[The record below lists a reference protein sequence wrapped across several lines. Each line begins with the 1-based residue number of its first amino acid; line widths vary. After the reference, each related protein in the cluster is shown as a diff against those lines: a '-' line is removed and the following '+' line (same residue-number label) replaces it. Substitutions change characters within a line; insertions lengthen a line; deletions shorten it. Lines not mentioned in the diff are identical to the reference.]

1 MPGAGASSVG
11 RGAPRRSDPAVSP
24 TAAIPGGDEALGVPP
39 SRLVAALEA
48 AARVER
54 TRCGAGTMTWRRWGS
69 GRPLVLLH
77 GGAGSW
83 NHWVRNVG
91 TLMRTREVWA
101 CDLPSLGES
110 ADAPAPGGLEGIVA
124 ATADGLDALLPG
136 PRAFD
141 IAGFSFGSLIGT
153 CVASR
158 GPGRVRRLVM
168 AGAASLGLPDPLIAL
183 RGWKRAADAEER
195 RAIHAHNF
203 RALMVASTADDVEG
217 VALHAGN
224 VERARFFG
232 GPVAAR
238 PIIRDT
244 IGSLEVERVAAMYG
258 ALDPVVKRDPESA
271 RAVLQAARPDL
282 AFEAIAGAGHWVP
295 YEAPGAYERLLAR
308 WLDG

>member
-1 MPGAGASSVG
+1 MRPGA
-11 RGAPRRSDPAVSP
+11 PAG
-24 TAAIPGGDEALGVPP
+24 IPGGDAAIGVPLP
-39 SRLVAALEA
+39 RLVAALQA

-83 NHWVRNVG
+83 NHWVRNIG
-91 TLMRTREVWA
+91 TLMRSREVWA

-124 ATADGLDALLPG
+124 ATADALEALLPG

-141 IAGFSFGSLIGT
+141 LAGFSFGSLIGT
-153 CVASR
+153 CVAAR
-158 GPGRVRRLVM
+158 GPGRVRRFVM
-168 AGAASLGLPDPLIAL
+168 AGAASLGLPDPGIAL
-183 RGWKRAADAEER
+183 RGWKRALDAAQR
-195 RAIHAHNF
+195 LDIHGHNF
-203 RALMVASTADDVEG
+203 RALMVASSAEDPEG

-244 IGSLEVERVAAMYG
+244 IGSIDVERVAALYG
-258 ALDPVVKRDPESA
+258 ALDPVVGRDPETA

-282 AFEAIAGAGHWVP
+282 AFASIGGAGHWVP
-295 YEAPGAYERLLAR
+295 YEAPGAYEDQLAH
-308 WLDG
+308 WLGD

>member
-1 MPGAGASSVG
+1 
-11 RGAPRRSDPAVSP
+11 VSA
-24 TAAIPGGDEALGVPP
+24 TARIPGGDASLGVPLP
-39 SRLVAALEA
+39 RLAAALEA

-54 TRCGAGTMTWRRWGS
+54 TRCGAGTMSWRRWGS

-83 NHWVRNVG
+83 NHWIRNVG

-110 ADAPAPGGLEGIVA
+110 ADAPEPGGLEGIVA
-124 ATADGLDALLPG
+124 ATCDALDALLPG

-141 IAGFSFGSLIGT
+141 VAGFSFGSLVGT
-153 CVASR
+153 CVAAR
-158 GPGRVRRLVM
+158 RPGRVRRLVL
-168 AGAASLGLPDPLIAL
+168 AGAASLGLPDPGIPL
-183 RGWKRAADAEER
+183 RGWKRAADASER
-195 RAIHAHNF
+195 LEVHGHNF
-203 RALMVASTADDVEG
+203 RALMVAATADDPDG

-238 PIIRDT
+238 PIVRDA
-244 IGSLEVERVAAMYG
+244 IGAIDVERVFATYG
-258 ALDPVVKRDPESA
+258 ALDPVVCRDPETA
-271 RAVLQAARPDL
+271 RAVLQGARPDL
-282 AFEAIAGAGHWVP
+282 AFATVAGAGHWVP
-295 YEAPGAYERLLAR
+295 YEAPGAYERLLSG